1 MQADTKF
8 NKIMAG
14 IRVQFVLMDELF
26 PPRGTTSY
34 GVPLTLAYAKGIL
47 DLGDSA
53 VGTYIMFMNA
63 DCVIASGSLKS
74 IVPRIHD
81 GYTIITV
88 SSVRAID
95 GRPRAV
101 LEQHIDS
108 ETGILSIQPRA
119 MMRLANEH
127 LHSTVTGRI
136 VNDYRPVDSTYYHQI
151 YWRISDDCL
160 AARSFLLQ
168 ALCFRV
174 ERVSQKVICSVDYGF
189 LTEFCPNGR
198 FCVISDS
205 DEFLMMEL
213 QERDSESHWL
223 RVAPHTRTLGGRL
236 ARLRR
241 EITFHAA
248 TWTTADQRRCASST
262 IYFHESDLPA
272 DLDQHVAPFN
282 RFVDRILASLPPPV
296 SHVSHFQWLPAVRI
310 YRQEMASGGATISPL
325 LDDPRNMIA
334 G

>member
-1 MQADTKF
+1 
-8 NKIMAG
+8 
-14 IRVQFVLMDELF
+14 
-26 PPRGTTSY
+26 
-34 GVPLTLAYAKGIL
+34 L

-74 IVPRIHD
+74 IVPRIRD

-101 LEQHIDS
+101 LEQHIDR
-108 ETGILSIQPRA
+108 ETGVLSIKPRA

-136 VNDYRPVDSTYYHQI
+136 VNDCRPVDSTYYHQI

-174 ERVSQKVICSVDYGF
+174 ERVPQKVLCSVDYGF

-198 FCVISDS
+198 FCVI
-205 DEFLMMEL
+205 
-213 QERDSESHWL
+213 
-223 RVAPHTRTLGGRL
+223 
-236 ARLRR
+236 
-241 EITFHAA
+241 
-248 TWTTADQRRCASST
+248 
-262 IYFHESDLPA
+262 
-272 DLDQHVAPFN
+272 
-282 RFVDRILASLPPPV
+282 
-296 SHVSHFQWLPAVRI
+296 
-310 YRQEMASGGATISPL
+310 
-325 LDDPRNMIA
+325 
-334 G
+334 